1 MNKQKQI
8 VKPLLPKEK
17 ILPHQR
23 RPIKRAVL
31 FHRKGNRNRNS

>member
-8 VKPLLPKEK
+8 VKPLPPKEK

-23 RPIKRAVL
+23 RSVKRATL
-31 FHRKGNRNRNS
+31 FHRKGSRNS